1 MQPPQEKLLAILDD
15 FGLHQTRKN
24 NILDL
29 FISKAPSLV
38 NRIEVLP
45 GLSDHDAILAEFD
58 ASLQG
63 RETTRSKI
71 NVYNKM
77 ETAKFEK
84 YLKL

>member
-1 MQPPQEKLLAILDD
+1 M
-15 FGLHQTRKN
+15 
-24 NILDL
+24 
-29 FISKAPSLV
+29 

-45 GLSDHDAILAEFD
+45 GLSDHDDILAEFD

-77 ETAKFEK
+77 ETDKFEK
-84 YLKL
+84 YLKLWKEDFDKKKKTGYNKLIVG